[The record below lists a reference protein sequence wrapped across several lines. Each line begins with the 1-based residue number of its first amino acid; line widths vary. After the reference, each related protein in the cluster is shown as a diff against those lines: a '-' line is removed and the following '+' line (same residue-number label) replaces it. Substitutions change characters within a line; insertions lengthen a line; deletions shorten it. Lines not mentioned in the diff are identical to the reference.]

1 MPADSA
7 IVHHHAELV
16 TKDDLLDLTKF
27 SDEHAHAVSFYF
39 SLVSTPDNSHRQEAI
54 AIKRLIQ
61 EAKEHFASQS
71 VPTSLAKDL
80 DEVHTVAEEVR
91 LKPARFRAVFA
102 CGEKQIWREFD
113 LPASR
118 SIRHMDVGRR
128 FVVLPLLAAAQSCA
142 PYCVVLLETGKA
154 RTFVVR
160 GTEIREAE
168 GRLPVED
175 LSLHAEDSRVGWS
188 RHVDKEVQ
196 QHETAYFKNL
206 SHVLHEFMAEQHIQH
221 LAVGCREDLWGEIG
235 PQFAVFQTGAFIGHF
250 HLPNFAIGAIDVL
263 RMATPV
269 FQEAQ
274 EQRSVNLLR
283 EINESP
289 SHAAI
294 GVSDVLRALGEGR
307 ALKLALGKLPN
318 QTISECQDCGSMWAE
333 AGSNCMLCGSD
344 KSRYLAAEEGLIRQ
358 ALRTDAEILFV
369 ETDTVPGFNGAAALL
384 RY

>member
-1 MPADSA
+1 MPADSG

-16 TKDDLLDLTKF
+16 TKDDLLDLAKF

-39 SLVSTPDNSHRQEAI
+39 SLVSVPDNSHRQEVI

-61 EAKEHFASQS
+61 EAQGNIASGTVS
-71 VPTSLAKDL
+71 TSLAKDL

-118 SIRHMDVGRR
+118 SIRHLDVGRR

-168 GRLPVED
+168 GRLPVAD

-188 RHVDKEVQ
+188 RHIDKELEE
-196 QHETAYFKNL
+196 HEKAYFKRL
-206 SHVLHEFMAEQHIQH
+206 SHVLHDFMTEQQIPHV
-221 LAVGCREDLWGEIG
+221 AVGCREDLWGEIS
-235 PQFAVFQTGAFIGHF
+235 PEFAVLQSGALIGHF
-250 HLPNFAIGAIDVL
+250 HLPNFVIGPADVL
-263 RMATPV
+263 RMATPM

-274 EQRSVNLLR
+274 KKRSVDLLR

-289 SHAAI
+289 SRAAI
-294 GVSDVLRALGEGR
+294 GVGDVLRALGEGR
-307 ALKLALGKLPN
+307 ALKLALSKLPN

-333 AGSNCMLCGSD
+333 AGSNCRLCSSD

-358 ALRTDAEILFV
+358 ALRTHAEILFV
-369 ETDTVPGFNGAAALL
+369 ETDTISGFNGAAALL